1 MRYTKLN
8 NLVGWVVFFI
18 ALVTYTLTAA
28 PTASF
33 WDCGEFIATAN
44 ELEVPHP
51 PGAPLFLLAGRVFA
65 MFAPSPDKIALFVNM
80 VSVLSSAFL
89 ALFTFWITTALA
101 KRVLA
106 PGKDLSDDIDGFTSA
121 TILFAGAVAGLTCTF
136 LDTVWFNAVEA
147 EVYAGSSM
155 FTAMVVW
162 LMFKWEARAD
172 EPHNLRWIVLIAFM
186 MGLSVGVH
194 LLNLLTIPALA
205 LVYYFRK
212 YSFSWLGFGVTLG
225 ASIVILAVVQF
236 GIIQYTWDLAW
247 SVEKSLVGTINLDTN
262 KKTGMGLPFGSGA
275 LVFGLIL
282 VGLLAVGIYVSNR
295 RNLVALNT
303 VLVSTLMVYIG
314 FSSYAT
320 ILIRSNV
327 DPAIDQN
334 NPGSLVNFLSYLKRE
349 QYGDKPLLYGQMY
362 NSRINQNDPYVK
374 KDANYVRLR
383 QYDRYVFDN
392 YKLGYNYE
400 KSTLRFFP
408 RMYDPDHYA
417 SGPHG
422 YKNYVKNKGENPDDP
437 MDDRPTGID
446 NLKFFF
452 GYQVYH
458 MYFRYLLWN
467 FVGRE
472 SDVQHASWESGWE
485 FGKLKAMPTSMR
497 NDRTRNHYYGI
508 PLLLGLIGLFWHLQ
522 ADRKRWGVVM
532 ALFLF
537 TGLAIVVYLN
547 QVAQEPRERD
557 YAFVGSYHTFAIWV
571 GLGVVSLVTL
581 TERFLKKSA
590 PYAMGTLC
598 LVAVPGLMLSQNW
611 NDHSRAGDF
620 VPPDSA
626 YNLLNSC
633 APNAII
639 FTNGDNDTFPL
650 WYIQEVEGVR
660 TDVRVV
666 NLSLLNT
673 DWYIY
678 QLKHNQSN
686 KSAPLPITFDEDF
699 YMGERNA
706 SKQVARFTLELP
718 VDKKK
723 VVENGL
729 VSAAEEGKVE
739 SPMRVNVAV
748 RGRGEYTYL
757 MKQDMMILN
766 ILQNVA
772 ADGWQ
777 RPVYF
782 ANTVGPSSYI
792 GLQDYFELQGM
803 AYRIIPVK
811 DADNGPQG
819 LGRINLDTMYNN
831 VVHKF
836 RYRGLNDPSIFF
848 DENTVRMI
856 SNFRSSFFRLAS
868 GYLDAADKLERE
880 LPDRKGKQEKVVDAA
895 KQEQIDKYRLRAK
908 EVMEFGDR
916 TITDEA
922 VPMQMST
929 LYLDA
934 MAYDR
939 LGDKQKSD
947 ALLKKAQERAGEY
960 LAYAQNNSSITS
972 EDENDYLYVLE
983 RVLQYRLANSEYK
996 EAANIAS
1003 QIYQFTGEERFLQ
1016 IAKEYG
1022 NRGGVVKDTTMK

>member
-1 MRYTKLN
+1 MQYSRLN
-8 NLVGWVVFFI
+8 NIIGWVVFAI
-18 ALVTYTLTAA
+18 AFVTYTLTAA

-44 ELEVPHP
+44 GLEVPHP
-51 PGAPLFLLAGRVFA
+51 PGAPLFLMAGRVFA
-65 MFAPSPDKIALFVNM
+65 MFAPNVETIALMVNM
-80 VSVLSSAFL
+80 VSVISSAFL

-106 PGKDLSDDIDGFTSA
+106 PGKDLSDDIDGFTTA

-155 FTAMVVW
+155 FTALVVW

-205 LVYYFRK
+205 LIYYFRK
-212 YSFSWLGFGVTLG
+212 YKFSWVGFSVALGI
-225 ASIVILAVVQF
+225 SIVVLAVVQF

-247 SVEKSLVGTINLDTN
+247 GIEKNLVGTINLSNN
-262 KKTGMGLPFGSGA
+262 KKTGMGMPFGTGAVLFALFIIAA
-275 LVFGLIL
+275 LV
-282 VGLLAVGIYVSNR
+282 VGIIISDR
-295 RNLVALNT
+295 RKMVALNT

-327 DPAIDQN
+327 DPPIDQN

-349 QYGDKPLLYGQMY
+349 QYGDKPLLFGHMY
-362 NSRINQNDPYVK
+362 NSKIDQSDPYVK
-374 KDANYVRLR
+374 KDANYVRLKE
-383 QYDRYVFDN
+383 YDRYVFDN
-392 YKLGYNYE
+392 FKLGYNYE

-417 SGPHG
+417 SGPYG
-422 YKNYVKNKGENPDDP
+422 YKKYVKNKGENPDDP
-437 MDDRPTGID
+437 SDDRPSGLD
-446 NLKFFF
+446 NLHFFF
-452 GYQVYH
+452 DYQVYH
-458 MYFRYLLWN
+458 MYFRYFLWN

-485 FGKLKAMPTSMR
+485 INKLKAMPDNMR
-497 NDRTRNHYYGI
+497 HDRTRNHYYGL
-508 PLLLGLIGLFWHLQ
+508 PLLLGLIGLFWHFQ

-571 GLGVVSLVTL
+571 GLGVISLITL
-581 TERFLKKSA
+581 TERFLKKNA
-590 PYAMGTLC
+590 PYVIGTAC

-633 APNAII
+633 EPNAII

-678 QLKHNQSN
+678 QLKHNQAGQ
-686 KSAPLPITFDEDF
+686 SAPLPISFDESF

-718 VDKKK
+718 VDKQQVLANG
-723 VVENGL
+723 VV
-729 VSAAEEGKVE
+729 AAQDEAKIE
-739 SPMRVNVAV
+739 SPMRINVAV

-772 ADGWQ
+772 AAGWN

-792 GLQDYFELQGM
+792 GLQDFFEMQGM

-811 DADNGPQG
+811 DPDNGPQG
-819 LGRINLDTMYNN
+819 MGRLNLDKMYDN

-836 RYRGLNDPSIFF
+836 RYRGLNDPNVFF

-856 SNFRSSFFRLAS
+856 SNFRSSFFRLSS
-868 GYLDAADKLERE
+868 GYLDAAEKLERE
-880 LPDRKGKQEKVVDAA
+880 LPSRTGKKEQVADPA
-895 KQEQIDKYRLRAK
+895 KQQKIDQYRLRAK
-908 EVMEFGDR
+908 EVMEFGDK

-922 VPMQMST
+922 VPLNMST
-929 LYLDA
+929 LYLNA

-939 LGDKQKSD
+939 LGQKAKAD
-947 ALLKKAQERAGEY
+947 EFLKKAEDKAVAY
-960 LAYAQNNSSITS
+960 LTYAQDHSSTTS
-972 EDENDYLYVLE
+972 EDENDYLFVLE
-983 RVLQYRLANSEYK
+983 RTMQYRMANQEFK
-996 EAANIAS
+996 QAADIAS
-1003 QIYQFTGEERFLQ
+1003 KIYQFTGEERYLQ
-1016 IAKEYG
+1016 IAKQYEG
-1022 NRGGVVKDTTMK
+1022 RGGVVRDTSMK